1 VKTKNGGKEKPYVQ
15 RVTLNG
21 KALSTPFI
29 DYADIM
35 SGAELV
41 FEMGDKK
48 AVFWKQP

>member
-1 VKTKNGGKEKPYVQ
+1 VQ

-21 KALSTPFI
+21 KPLTAPFI
-29 DYADIM
+29 DYAEIM

-48 AVFWKQP
+48 TVFWKQP